1 MVCDYIY
8 AYGRTFSLPKDVK
21 NSYRELKMKDTR
33 SKSIAVNA
41 VLNGSKTIIT
51 ILFPLIIFPY
61 VTRVLSV
68 DNLGKVSYAQSIIS
82 YFALI
87 AGLGINTYAVREG
100 AKIRDNKIELRKF
113 SNQVFTI
120 SLVSTII
127 SYILLIALLLS
138 MRLFDEYSS
147 LLLILASSI
156 IFTTI
161 GIEWMNSIF
170 EDYLYI
176 TIRTLIVQILHLV
189 LVFIL
194 IKEKDDYTKYASL
207 IALSQILIGTSNFF
221 YCRRYCRVSLTKH
234 MNISKHIKP
243 MLILFANTVAV
254 TLYCNADST
263 MLGLMTS
270 DYYVGIY
277 AVAVKVFS
285 MVRSL
290 LAALLLVSIPRL
302 SFYIGEKNK
311 EKAKKLVS
319 SITQSMV
326 LLLFPA
332 VVGLICLAKPIIL
345 LLSGNE
351 YIEAIMTLR
360 ILSIAL
366 GFAII
371 GGIVTN
377 CINIPTGREKA
388 NLEGTVIAA
397 LINIVLNIFVLPKWK
412 QNGAAVTTVIAELVV
427 IVYCVIKN
435 KDIYSYFEWKAILK
449 SLLHASIGCMFI
461 VLTTVIVNY
470 CIDNMI
476 IACALTLIISVI
488 SYAIFLLVIKDQ
500 MATRTVEKLVNK
512 LNKH

>member
-1 MVCDYIY
+1 
-8 AYGRTFSLPKDVK
+8 
-21 NSYRELKMKDTR
+21 MKDTR

-41 VLNGSKTIIT
+41 LLNGTKTIIT

-61 VTRVLSV
+61 ITRVLSV

-82 YFALI
+82 YFVLL

-100 AKIRDNKIELRKF
+100 AKIRENKNELRKF

-120 SLVSTII
+120 SLVSTTI
-127 SYILLIALLLS
+127 SYILLVLLLLLV
-138 MRLFDEYSS
+138 RLFDEYSL
-147 LLLILASSI
+147 LLLILSSSI
-156 IFTTI
+156 VFTTV

-176 TIRTLIVQILHLV
+176 TIRTLLVQCLHLA
-189 LVFIL
+189 LVFML
-194 IKEKDDYTKYASL
+194 IKEKNDYTKYASL

-221 YCRRYCRVSLTKH
+221 YCRRYCKVSLTKN
-234 MNISKHIKP
+234 MNIQKHIKP
-243 MLILFANTVAV
+243 MLVLFANTVAV

-311 EKAKKLVS
+311 ENAKKLVS
-319 SITQSMV
+319 SITQSM
-326 LLLFPA
+326 LLLLLPV
-332 VVGLICLAKPIIL
+332 VVGLICLAKPVIL
-345 LLSGNE
+345 LLSGSE
-351 YIEAIMTLR
+351 YIEAITTLR

-377 CINIPTGREKA
+377 CINIPTGREKV
-388 NLEGTVIAA
+388 NLEGTIIAA
-397 LINIVLNIFVLPKWK
+397 LINIELNVFVIPRWK
-412 QNGAAVTTVIAELVV
+412 QNGAAVTTVIAELTVV
-427 IVYCVIKN
+427 VYCVIKN
-435 KDIYSYFEWKAILK
+435 KDIYSYFDWKDIIK
-449 SLLHASIGCMFI
+449 SLLHGGIGCFLI
-461 VLTTVIVNY
+461 IFTTAIVNQCVY
-470 CIDNMI
+470 NTFLACVI
-476 IACALTLIISVI
+476 IFAISVI
-488 SYAIFLLVIKDQ
+488 CYAFFLFVIKDDI
-500 MATRTVEKLVNK
+500 ALRIYKKVLDIINK
-512 LNKH
+512 RKKGYL